1 MIPKESL
8 HAPHPRWSARRSV
21 LYVSLSLCLVC
32 FAVFNWV
39 IWPVVISGDSMVPS
53 YYDGQPNY
61 INKLAYWSRAP
72 QRGDVVGVQVGTDF
86 YIKRIIGVPGDKIEF
101 HRGVVVVNGTALVE
115 PYVERPLLWW
125 LRPVYLGGDDYFVMG
140 DNRTS
145 STLGAVPKK
154 KIVGKA
160 VF

>member
-1 MIPKESL
+1 MISKAVS
-8 HAPHPRWSARRSV
+8 HAARPCSRVRRRV
-21 LYVSLSLCLVC
+21 LYIALSLCLAS

-39 IWPVVISGDSMVPS
+39 LWPVVISGDSMVPS
-53 YYDGQPNY
+53 YYDGQPTY

-72 QRGDVVGVQVGTDF
+72 HRGDVVGVRVGRDF

-101 HRGVVVVNGTALVE
+101 NRGVVVVNGTPLIE

-125 LRPVYLGGDDYFVMG
+125 LRPVHLGANDYFVMG

-145 STLGAVPKK
+145 STLGAVTKA